1 MGIPLLRG
9 RAFNDHDGNGG
20 QPVAIINQQ
29 AAERF
34 FHGKDPLGQWIA
46 NARDMKPLTIVGVV
60 KDVRFLGLNTPA
72 FQEIYMPHA
81 QSGLMFPTMSLVV
94 RSDSSDRALAD
105 AIKKKIADLD
115 PDIAITDISPMT
127 DLVAASI
134 VQPRLTTAIG
144 FLFAFLA
151 VMLTVI
157 GIYGVLAYSVS
168 QQTHEIGI
176 RMALGATPSQVISLV
191 LNEGMRFVLAGL
203 VVGVIGSLALT
214 RLMQSLLFGTSPR
227 DPVSLLSTVAV
238 ILAVAF
244 FACFIP
250 ALRAS
255 RIRPSIALQVQ

>member
-1 MGIPLLRG
+1 
-9 RAFNDHDGNGG
+9 
-20 QPVAIINQQ
+20 
-29 AAERF
+29 
-34 FHGKDPLGQWIA
+34 
-46 NARDMKPLTIVGVV
+46 
-60 KDVRFLGLNTPA
+60 
-72 FQEIYMPHA
+72 
-81 QSGLMFPTMSLVV
+81 
-94 RSDSSDRALAD
+94 
-105 AIKKKIADLD
+105 
-115 PDIAITDISPMT
+115 
-127 DLVAASI
+127 
-134 VQPRLTTAIG
+134 
-144 FLFAFLA
+144 
-151 VMLTVI
+151 VI